1 MMRRFLHLQSG
12 EISGSQLS
20 SENAENQSSQADG
33 LAASPGPGHLA
44 GDLKC
49 ERPTEPGGRAFPS
62 FGEKACG
69 VSFNPS
75 HDPVVD
81 EIKKKSAELVDL
93 IHSLRLG
100 VTGEAARY
108 YSKAISHIEDGQ
120 MNAVKGKTWQH

>member
-1 MMRRFLHLQSG
+1 MNRMFFDPGVNESAG
-12 EISGSQLS
+12 TM
-20 SENAENQSSQADG
+20 ADQ
-33 LAASPGPGHLA
+33 
-44 GDLKC
+44 
-49 ERPTEPGGRAFPS
+49 PTLT

-75 HDPVVD
+75 NDPVVD

-93 IHSLRLG
+93 IHGLRSG

-120 MNAVKGKTWQH
+120 MNAVKGRTWQH

>member
-1 MMRRFLHLQSG
+1 MRRFFDPQLG
-12 EISGSQLS
+12 EMTSGSPLS

-33 LAASPGPGHLA
+33 LAASTGPGHVA
-44 GDLKC
+44 NDLKS

-93 IHSLRLG
+93 IHSLRLV